1 MSEVLLHHVECGPV
15 QLLNSAPT
23 PATVLASLPGPDGAA
38 QLCVQL
44 ATPVKHRLPAA
55 ASDADYPPG
64 QLGRDAHGPF
74 LWIYYAAL
82 HPRVP
87 GIDLAKPALDLPVDV
102 SYILDPSIGQA
113 DVLDATKMVWVATA
127 FLKPLRTALPRTPAF
142 MAGPGGPRTRHPHRR
157 RPATPRGP
165 RTPH

>member
-87 GIDLAKPALDLPVDV
+87 GIDPPRRVRR
-102 SYILDPSIGQA
+102 
-113 DVLDATKMVWVATA
+113 VLLLGRMGTWE
-127 FLKPLRTALPRTPAF
+127 RS
-142 MAGPGGPRTRHPHRR
+142 HRSGIQ
-157 RPATPRGP
+157 TS
-165 RTPH
+165 